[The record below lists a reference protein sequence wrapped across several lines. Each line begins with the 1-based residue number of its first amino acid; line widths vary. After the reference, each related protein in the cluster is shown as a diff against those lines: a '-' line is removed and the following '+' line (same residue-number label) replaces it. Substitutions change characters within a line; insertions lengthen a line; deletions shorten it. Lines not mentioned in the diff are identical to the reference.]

1 MDDFYWWSRYG
12 KFSPGEGI
20 LPHMGEVIAYYR
32 KKRYKTQADFAIATG
47 VILRTVQEWETV
59 IMTHNQ
65 ERRIFLA
72 KMLKIPPALLGLDWR
87 LVIFEN
93 NKGTYKDPLSRVVVL
108 IEEDAYYAYEDILVM
123 GHEYIH
129 NGG

>member
-1 MDDFYWWSRYG
+1 M
-12 KFSPGEGI
+12 
-20 LPHMGEVIAYYR
+20 
-32 KKRYKTQADFAIATG
+32 
-47 VILRTVQEWETV
+47 ETV

-93 NKGTYKDPLSRVVVL
+93 NKGAYKDPLSREVEL
-108 IEEDAYYAYEDILVM
+108 IEEDPYYAYEDILVM
-123 GHEYIH
+123 GQENIH
-129 NGG
+129 TVAPIQMPNTKNPPLKPLTQITQNPS